1 VDELITYR
9 VPGVSCQHCVDAV
22 TRELM
27 LVPGVERVTVDL
39 ESKEVAVLG
48 HGLDDPALRRAIENA
63 GYET

>member
-1 VDELITYR
+1 VEELITYR

-22 TRELM
+22 TGELL

-39 ESKEVAVLG
+39 DSKEVVV
-48 HGLDDPALRRAIENA
+48 HGRSLDDPALRRAIENA